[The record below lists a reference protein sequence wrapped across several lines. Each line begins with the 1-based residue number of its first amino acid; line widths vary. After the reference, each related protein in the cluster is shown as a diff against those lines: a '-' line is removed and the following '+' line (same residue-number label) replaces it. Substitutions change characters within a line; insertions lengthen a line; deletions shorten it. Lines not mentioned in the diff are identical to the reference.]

1 MGKRG
6 IVAYS
11 IAPGFVETD
20 MPKQSVTVC
29 GEDYLIEGL
38 AFDQLTQPEDIAEIV
53 IFLAAGKGQHM
64 TGSTFHINDGS
75 YLN

>member
-11 IAPGFVETD
+11 IAPGFDETD
-20 MPKQSVTVC
+20 MTKQSVTVY
-29 GEDYLIEGL
+29 GEDYLKEGL
-38 AFDQLTQPEDIAEIV
+38 AFDQLTQPADIAEIV
-53 IFLAAGKGQHM
+53 IFLASCKGRHM
-64 TGSTFHINDGS
+64 TGSTFHINGGS

>member
-20 MPKQSVTVC
+20 MPKQSVTVY
-29 GEDYLIEGL
+29 GEDYLKKDLPLI
-38 AFDQLTQPEDIAEIV
+38 
-53 IFLAAGKGQHM
+53 
-64 TGSTFHINDGS
+64 S
-75 YLN
+75 